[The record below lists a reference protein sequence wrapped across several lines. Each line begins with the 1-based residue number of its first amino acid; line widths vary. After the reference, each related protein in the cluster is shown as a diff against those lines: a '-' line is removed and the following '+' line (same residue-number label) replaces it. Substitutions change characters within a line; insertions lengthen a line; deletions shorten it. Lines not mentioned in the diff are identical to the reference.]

1 MFEGKSFFEILSMGG
16 WTLYLLFVISILSVS
31 IIILK
36 IVEFKR
42 KSKIKTDKLLTKV
55 KNSIMKG
62 SVAGIL
68 DYCQLLNTPVS
79 NTIIAGL
86 VRFLEFGDSNIE
98 ESMRRTIAKETMKLE
113 KYTTILATIG
123 AVSVYIGLFGTVLGI
138 IRSFHD
144 ISLAG
149 SGGISV
155 VIGGVSESLIATAA
169 GLCVAIP
176 AVAAYNF
183 FTKAIDNFVVEMEYS
198 ISAIKETLD
207 IAIKI
212 GISKNGK

>member
-1 MFEGKSFFEILSMGG
+1 MFEGKSLLDILAIGG
-16 WTLYLLFVISILSVS
+16 FTLYILLLLSCISVA

-36 IVEFKR
+36 IVEFRIKLVDMKKFFNR
-42 KSKIKTDKLLTKV
+42 IKTKLKQQTVKDAILYCEAYNKPVINVVREGLTYFYNTKSLDF
-55 KNSIMKG
+55 KNC
-62 SVAGIL
+62 V
-68 DYCQLLNTPVS
+68 
-79 NTIIAGL
+79 
-86 VRFLEFGDSNIE
+86 E
-98 ESMRRTIAKETMKLE
+98 RTISVEVMNLE
-113 KYTTILATIG
+113 KYTSIIATIG
-123 AVSVYIGLFGTVLGI
+123 GIAVYVGLFGTVLGI

-183 FTKAIDNFVVEMEYS
+183 MVRAIDKFTIEMQYAGS
-198 ISAIKETLD
+198 LLKD
-207 IAIKI
+207 ILESNLNK
-212 GISKNGK
+212 